1 MSRDAAGRGPTVAFA
16 CDRCGRAIFAPVED
30 GPIDVARCP
39 GCGQEQ
45 PLRPAPQAGR
55 LERCLCCGLDRLY
68 VQKDFNRKLGLGIF
82 ALAAL
87 LSVPTWGLSLL
98 AATILDA
105 ALYRLL
111 PDVTVC
117 YGCGAQHRGFR
128 KSAAHGAFDL
138 HVAESVA
145 ARARAV
151 VIPESEQVRG

>member
-1 MSRDAAGRGPTVAFA
+1 MAVRGPTVAFA
-16 CDRCGRAIFAPVED
+16 CERCGRGIFVPVEG
-30 GPIDVARCP
+30 GPIDAGRCP
-39 GCGQEQ
+39 GCGQEHAAR
-45 PLRPAPQAGR
+45 LRPAPQAGR

-68 VQKDFNRKLGLGIF
+68 LQKDFNRKLGLGIF

-105 ALYRLL
+105 ALYRFLA
-111 PDVTVC
+111 DVTVC
-117 YGCGAQHRGFR
+117 YGCGAQHRGFQ

-151 VIPESEQVRG
+151 VVPESEQVRS